1 METEEP
7 YFSIVMPAYNAGR
20 YVGEALRSIAAQ
32 TFGDYEIVAVDD
44 GSTDDTLRLL
54 REYAEREPRLRVL
67 AMEEASGSAFM
78 PRNKA
83 MAEGR
88 GEYVVWIDADDY
100 VDADMLGKIRR
111 RIEETDADIVYN
123 RMIWVDHGRE
133 TRRLPADDVDTS
145 RVYAGREMV
154 AMTLLDWHV
163 GTGGCAIRRSMAL
176 ATLAK
181 RGTSLQAM
189 NADEIFTRYF
199 LLEAGKVAFT
209 DARYHYRMSGTS
221 VTHAVRPSYFDRLET
236 NRLLREMMKEEYGE
250 DSRECRLARLQE
262 YYQWMDY
269 CIDYCGRQRVGRDIK
284 KEVRERLR
292 ESLRH
297 IDMKTVEEESGVM
310 KRRLLS
316 AGLPVFLGWLRVRDR
331 IKGFLTIE

>member
-1 METEEP
+1 METGHP

-20 YVGEALRSIAAQ
+20 YVGEALRSITAQ
-32 TFGDYEIVAVDD
+32 TFGYYEIVAVDD
-44 GSTDDTLRLL
+44 GSTDNTLTLL

-67 AMEEASGSAFM
+67 AMEKASGSAFM
-78 PRNKA
+78 PRNRA
-83 MAEGR
+83 MAEAR

-100 VDADMLGKIRR
+100 VDPELLGKIRR
-111 RIEETDADIVYN
+111 RIEETDSDIVYN
-123 RMIWVDHGRE
+123 RMTWVEDGKE
-133 TRRLPADDVDTS
+133 TRCLPADDVDIT
-145 RVYAGREMV
+145 RVYPGRDMV
-154 AMTLLDWHV
+154 WMTLLDWRV
-163 GTGGCAIRRSMAL
+163 GTGGCAIRRSLAL
-176 ATLAK
+176 DTLAK
-181 RGTSLQAM
+181 RGTSLRAM

-199 LLEAGKVAFT
+199 LLEAEKVAFT
-209 DARYHYRMSGTS
+209 DACYYYRMSETS
-221 VTHAVRPSYFDRLET
+221 VTHAVRPAYFDRLES
-236 NRLLREMMKEEYGE
+236 NRLLRRLAAEEFGE

>member
-1 METEEP
+1 METKQP

-20 YVGEALRSIAAQ
+20 YVGETLRSIAAQ
-32 TFGDYEIVAVDD
+32 NFGDYEIVAVDD
-44 GSTDDTLRLL
+44 GSTDDTLRQLH
-54 REYAEREPRLRVL
+54 EYAEREPRLRVL

-78 PRNKA
+78 PRNRA
-83 MAEGR
+83 MAEAR

-100 VDADMLGKIRR
+100 VDADMLGKIRG

-123 RMIWVDHGRE
+123 RMIWVEDGKE
-133 TRRLPADDVDTS
+133 TRRLPADDVDIT
-145 RVYAGREMV
+145 RVYPGRDMV
-154 AMTLLDWHV
+154 GMTLLDWRV

-209 DARYHYRMSGTS
+209 DACYYYRMSETS
-221 VTHAVRPSYFDRLET
+221 VTHAVTPSYFDRLET
-236 NRLLREMMKEEYGE
+236 NRMLRRAVAEEYGE
-250 DSRECRLARLQE
+250 KSPECRLARLQE

-269 CIDYCGRQRVGRDIK
+269 CIDYAGRQKVGRDIK
-284 KEVRERLR
+284 KEVRKRLR

-297 IDMKTVEEESGVM
+297 IDMDVVAEESGVM

-331 IKGFLTIE
+331 IRGILTIE